1 MLQAAYCDPGLIA
14 EVVVPLLSMQQSV
27 LLCISTI
34 LDSGNHYT
42 KMMELVDDLG
52 FKVFETINITLV
64 RTTILCQ
71 NVYRSHTFCPRIVV
85 QVCDECLK
93 GDFPEKCECSSNLVS
108 PLLVTLCIPR
118 GRCRHKLASMPRWLR
133 CLARD
138 FTLLVVRWDH
148 LIFLHFAQ
156 LKKS

>member
-1 MLQAAYCDPGLIA
+1 
-14 EVVVPLLSMQQSV
+14 MQQSV

-42 KMMELVDDLG
+42 KMMELVDGARVLMKLLSQKLSAPLLTDLG

-64 RTTILCQ
+64 RTTILSQ

-93 GDFPEKCECSSNLVS
+93 SDFPEK
-108 PLLVTLCIPR
+108 
-118 GRCRHKLASMPRWLR
+118 CRHKLASMPRWLSS
-133 CLARD
+133 
-138 FTLLVVRWDH
+138 
-148 LIFLHFAQ
+148 
-156 LKKS
+156 KKVGACSA